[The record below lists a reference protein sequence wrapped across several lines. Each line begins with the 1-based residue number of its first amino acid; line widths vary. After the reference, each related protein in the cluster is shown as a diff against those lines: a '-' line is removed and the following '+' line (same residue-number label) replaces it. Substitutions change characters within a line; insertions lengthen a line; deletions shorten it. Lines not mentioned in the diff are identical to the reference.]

1 MVVNK
6 TSEYDKNA
14 KEALM
19 MDFKTTEEL
28 DSIAGR
34 RFDNSFSYFIRG
46 VSFILTRRYR
56 FSH

>member
-28 DSIAGR
+28 DSLAGR
-34 RFDNSFSYFIRG
+34 RFDDSFSYFITKARPCN
-46 VSFILTRRYR
+46 IQR
-56 FSH
+56 FL